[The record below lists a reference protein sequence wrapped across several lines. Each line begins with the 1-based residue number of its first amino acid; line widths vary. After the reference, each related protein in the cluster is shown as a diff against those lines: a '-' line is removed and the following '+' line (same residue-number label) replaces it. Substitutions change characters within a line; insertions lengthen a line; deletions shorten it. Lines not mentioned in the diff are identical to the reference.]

1 MTTEVA
7 AAYPAVG
14 QGTPLRFLPLSI
26 RLPERPLRAIAIGW
40 LTAFPASI
48 LLSVLWAY
56 IFPAAAP
63 PEFKMEG
70 GLAMFAL
77 VIVAP
82 VFETLVMGIALLILQ
97 AFLRPAAAVLVSAIG
112 WGVAHSLMAPTW
124 GLVIWWPFLIFSIL
138 FVTWRQRSLFAAF
151 AIPAIVHALQNLL
164 PALAV
169 AFPDAFGA

>member
-7 AAYPAVG
+7 AAYRAVG
-14 QGTPLRFLPLSI
+14 KGTPLRFLPLSI
-26 RLPERPLRAIAIGW
+26 RIPERPLRAIGIGW

-56 IFPAAAP
+56 VFPAAAP

-70 GLAMFAL
+70 WVAILAL
-77 VIVAP
+77 VLVAP
-82 VFETLVMGIALLILQ
+82 VFETLVMGVVLLILQ
-97 AFLRPAAAVLVSAIG
+97 TFLRPAAAVFVSAIC

-138 FVTWRQRSLFAAF
+138 FVAWRQRSLFAAF

-169 AFPDAFGA
+169 AFPSAIGA